1 MNNPITVL
9 IAERQP
15 LMRSAIRAMLE
26 PQPDMRLVGE
36 TTNCEGTRT
45 LCQRLQP
52 DILLLS
58 ANAVKSPLTEALAKL
73 QKVCPHTK
81 ILVLVTDCCN
91 ICMNALTA
99 AGAIGCILKDETPE
113 AIVLTIRN
121 AMQGVTSL
129 SQPVIDELIRQM
141 AVSSGVKT
149 AHVNLTEREQT
160 IITLLAN
167 GLANKNIAHQL
178 DISTR
183 TVEFHVSNILDK
195 LGVSTRVEA
204 ALWAREHGLI

>member
-1 MNNPITVL
+1 
-9 IAERQP
+9 
-15 LMRSAIRAMLE
+15 MRAAIRAMLE

-45 LCQRLQP
+45 LCQHLQP

-58 ANAVKSPLTEALAKL
+58 ANAVISPLPEALAKL
-73 QKVCPHTK
+73 QIVCPQTK

-129 SQPVIDELIRQM
+129 SQPVIDALIKHI
-141 AVSSGVKT
+141 AVSSPSET
-149 AHVNLTEREQT
+149 SPVNLTDREKT
-160 IITLLAN
+160 ILPLVAH
-167 GLANKNIAHQL
+167 GLGNKTIAHQL
-178 DISTR
+178 HISTR
-183 TVEFHVSNILDK
+183 TVEFHVSNILEK
-195 LGVSTRVEA
+195 LDVATRVEA
-204 ALWAREHGLI
+204 ALWAREHHLI